1 MAVLG
6 FIADHTND
14 QILRVM
20 VCCGR
25 IKTLSTR
32 DVIFFLA
39 QNEVDL
45 WWIGNQYSK
54 TNVGGGISNL
64 YFCRNLWHPVLPGA
78 YQWHVPSY
86 LLKGI
91 LLIFMQLF
99 EKLCNIIKILNVVRG
114 ILKLSNQNLNPPP
127 TFVLEYWFPIHQ
139 RSTSFWARKKIT
151 SLVDNVLIRPSHFE
165 MGHFRLIID

>member
-1 MAVLG
+1 MIKRKWPISKWL
-6 FIADHTND
+6 
-14 QILRVM
+14 
-20 VCCGR
+20 GR

-64 YFCRNLWHPVLPGA
+64 YFCRNLWHPVLPGT

-86 LLKGI
+86 LRKGI

-99 EKLCNIIKILNVVRG
+99 EKLSNIIKILNVVRG
-114 ILKLSNQNLNPPP
+114 ILKLSNQNSNI
-127 TFVLEYWFPIHQ
+127 PI
-139 RSTSFWARKKIT
+139 
-151 SLVDNVLIRPSHFE
+151 V
-165 MGHFRLIID
+165 MIDRYVKTYKEFLD